1 MDLMR
6 SLLVRDT
13 FRELEDMADR
23 LNRLVGG
30 SAGTRVGSQE
40 TMARAD
46 WAPAVDVVETDTEF
60 QILAELPGLEKEDV
74 KLSVEGGVLAI
85 SGRREPMKEGKGTR
99 IHRLER
105 ASGSFLR
112 SFSVPDSVDETRVK
126 ANYRNGILTVH
137 LPKTEKA
144 KPRSIEVKVE

>member
-13 FRELEDMADR
+13 FRELENMADR

-40 TMARAD
+40 AMARAD

-74 KLSVEGGVLAI
+74 KLSVEDGVLAI
-85 SGRREPMKEGKGTR
+85 SGRREPIKEEKGTR

-126 ANYRNGILTVH
+126 ANYRNGVLTVH

>member
-6 SLLVRDT
+6 GLLVRDT

-23 LNRLVGG
+23 LNRLVAG
-30 SAGTRVGSQE
+30 SPGTRAGSQE

-46 WAPAVDVVETDTEF
+46 WAPAVDVLETDTEF
-60 QILAELPGLEKEDV
+60 QIIAELPGVEKEDV

-85 SGRREPMKEGKGTR
+85 SGRREPAKEEKGTR
-99 IHRLER
+99 IHRIER

-112 SFSVPDSVDETRVK
+112 SFSVPDSVDETKVK
-126 ANYRNGILTVH
+126 ANYKNGILTVH
-137 LPKTEKA
+137 LPKMEKA
-144 KPRSIEVKVE
+144 RPKSIEVKVE